1 METTDTLRE
10 AANSLL
16 IMPEAETEVPEQIV
30 EDAPETE
37 AAPADIDET
46 EQDDYT
52 EGDET
57 EVETDVPGQPALH
70 RVKVDGRE
78 VEVTLEELTRG
89 YAGQAYIQQGMKKA
103 AEARK
108 EAETLSRTLQEEQQ
122 RFLEFAQQVQTQ
134 GLQPMP
140 QAPNPSMS
148 EKDPIGYMKAR
159 AQYDGQ
165 LSNYYAQQSQIAQ
178 FQHAQAER
186 KAAENS
192 AMLQEQMEILQQ
204 KIPDLADPE
213 KGKKVREN
221 LIKTGRDY
229 GFSDADIEGITDA
242 RAVQV
247 LHDAAQWRAL
257 QARTA
262 KAKVEAPAPR
272 NVKPSAVIAAP
283 KAVVQQKL
291 VAKAKRTGDLRD
303 WARTLLE

>member
-1 METTDTLRE
+1 METTDPLRE

-16 IMPEAETEVPEQIV
+16 VMPEAPEEII
-30 EDAPETE
+30 EDAPEIE
-37 AAPADIDET
+37 AAPDDIDET
-46 EQDDYT
+46 ETDDYT
-52 EGDET
+52 EEDET
-57 EVETDVPGQPALH
+57 EVEADVPEQPKLH

-78 VEVTLEELTRG
+78 VEVTLEELTRD
-89 YAGQAYIQQGMKKA
+89 YSGQAYIQQGMKKA

-108 EAETLSRTLQEEQQ
+108 EAETLAKSLQEEQQ

-148 EKDPIGYMKAR
+148 EKDPIGYIKAR
-159 AQYDGQ
+159 ANYDAQ
-165 LSNYYAQQSQIAQ
+165 LSDYYAQQSQIAQ
-178 FQHAQAER
+178 FQHSQAER
-186 KAAENS
+186 TAAENR

-204 KIPDLADPE
+204 KIPDLSDPV
-213 KGKKVREN
+213 KGEKVRAD

-272 NVKPSAVIAAP
+272 NVKPSAVIAEP
-283 KAVVQQKL
+283 KAVVHKKL
-291 VAKAKRTGDLRD
+291 IAKARRTDNIRD
-303 WARTLLE
+303 WAQTLLE